1 VLTYIVL
8 SQKKDWSVFS
18 MTSISNMLI
27 LILNLA
33 VTDTGYS
40 VNAGYVTVANVDAGT
55 GNSDSAE
62 A

>member
-1 VLTYIVL
+1 
-8 SQKKDWSVFS
+8 